1 MPDAQ
6 AVAGE
11 RRVDR
16 AGDSGD
22 RDEHRRGGRLVR
34 RANVGD
40 VRPWNHEDVPR
51 VILAQ
56 VEERHRVGVRVD
68 DRGGQTLPT
77 TSQKGQSA
85 SSALC
90 ITDRWVVGD

>member
-1 MPDAQ
+1 M
-6 AVAGE
+6 
-11 RRVDR
+11 
-16 AGDSGD
+16 SGTCALEIT
-22 RDEHRRGGRLVR
+22 RTC
-34 RANVGD
+34 
-40 VRPWNHEDVPR
+40 PR

-90 ITDRWVVGD
+90 MTDRWVVGD